1 MANVPQPIFNGFPDR
16 TRNVT
21 RNCSLKALTQPEYG
35 FMQTE
40 IRLIAEVN
48 ATRRQDAFNLVNLH
62 MRRYLEGNFA
72 VIPPIFNQ
80 TWWTW
85 VYKLVGLHPQAENI
99 PAFLAT
105 DNDLMGTFAVFQT
118 CRIDQEAN
126 EAYYVP
132 DTVNDG
138 TLEATMAGNFA
149 RQAIQNFKEHLR
161 GLQQHIAILWQAALE
176 PRLNRMEAKR
186 ASAQLARAIVHH
198 DPQPPADLLNLD
210 IAEDY
215 QMLRDVYEANL
226 ADVDLWLVYA
236 RHIDYAMCNRIL
248 NVSRWCLQAA
258 EDLQAAKRWSLL
270 PVAKHQVSNFLI
282 CTRTLCLIL
291 RRRAHNVENT
301 PVPNVL
307 RQANGQFMNLH
318 ALARLTGNPATQ
330 QLVWETIFNINHVQ
344 RHRWRLGDNLND
356 VVNLNAISFAFSM
369 QSDGVKAHLLFEKPI
384 LLQIEPVVTSRAEIR
399 RLPENLDLTAWTK
412 GVYHLDK
419 GPRGLNEARIE
430 NSRIVGLD
438 PGVSSMITATSTQDE
453 MPQPGLWQQEVEVR
467 TRSYHAR
474 TQVFWEYQKE
484 ANNRTKYNIQ
494 DEYDQL
500 AGNSSNVS
508 AAADF
513 EQHIRVMSRVR
524 NRMRFFNAH
533 FKHREIRATL
543 ASARQSANHHIMNQ
557 LLGLTPPFRP
567 GTKMHHI
574 HLSSKRMRKRWH
586 RHRRQAARELSGW
599 VRNENDT
606 IIFWGD
612 GEMPTLPYFAPIP
625 HVGILLFVAKFAL
638 VILTGEFRTS
648 QIHSGCDAQLVPI
661 RGTYIRT
668 PHRMKRKRVQTRIRR
683 TRGRKVKTCVNMDG
697 QRLHRQSLCTQG
709 QQQGTELW
717 SLKRCLNHEHDVVS
731 ACLL

>member
-1 MANVPQPIFNGFPDR
+1 MANIPQPIFNGFPDR

-35 FMQTE
+35 FMQ
-40 IRLIAEVN
+40 
-48 ATRRQDAFNLVNLH
+48 
-62 MRRYLEGNFA
+62 
-72 VIPPIFNQ
+72 
-80 TWWTW
+80 
-85 VYKLVGLHPQAENI
+85 
-99 PAFLAT
+99 
-105 DNDLMGTFAVFQT
+105 DNDLMGTFDVFQT

-149 RQAIQNFKEHLR
+149 RQAIQNFKEHLI

-215 QMLRDVYEANL
+215 QMLRDVFEANL

-291 RRRAHNVENT
+291 RRRAHNIENT

-307 RQANGQFMNLH
+307 RQAH

-330 QLVWETIFNINHVQ
+330 QLVRETIFNINHVQ

-384 LLQIEPVVTSRAEIR
+384 LLQIEPVVTTRAEIR
-399 RLPENLDLTAWTK
+399 RLPENLDVTAWTK
-412 GVYHLDK
+412 GVYHLEK

-438 PGVSSMITATSTQDE
+438 P
-453 MPQPGLWQQEVEVR
+453 
-467 TRSYHAR
+467 
-474 TQVFWEYQKE
+474 
-484 ANNRTKYNIQ
+484 
-494 DEYDQL
+494 
-500 AGNSSNVS
+500 GNSSNVS

-524 NRMRFFNAH
+524 NRLFSHRSGSMRFFNAN

-586 RHRRQAARELSGW
+586 GHRRQAARELSGW

-625 HVGILLFVAKFAL
+625 HVGIILFVAKFAL

-648 QIHSGCDAQLVPI
+648 QIHSGCDAQLVPL

-697 QRLHRQSLCTQG
+697 QRLHRQSLRTQG
-709 QQQGTELW
+709 QQQGVTIGTELW
-717 SLKRCLNHEHDVVS
+717 SLKRCLSHEHDVVS